1 MSQRRLKCGG
11 FVKLFHTRQMDLER
25 CIKAA
30 TVVRSSVIKLNQTQ
44 KKVENTGLADRC
56 LSRMSPHYFVLLLG
70 SMFLFVS
77 TLLVSSLVLMC
88 TNKFILIF
96 FYRQII
102 LLKKSQMLQKGL
114 LSWAWT
120 CPAWAVAMRTFL
132 SWQSLGVGVFPFF
145 SYLGRRHGRSQ
156 QWPSLFPHRR
166 VGWEGE
172 LRNFG
177 LAPFTYWGSQ
187 AARRGTQSEP
197 STMRTRIASFGK
209 EQTQEPQLKHCFA
222 VGITQPYAA
231 LPLSQSSKT
240 RTIFH

>member
-1 MSQRRLKCGG
+1 MSFQ
-11 FVKLFHTRQMDLER
+11 DE
-25 CIKAA
+25 
-30 TVVRSSVIKLNQTQ
+30 
-44 KKVENTGLADRC
+44 
-56 LSRMSPHYFVLLLG
+56 
-70 SMFLFVS
+70 
-77 TLLVSSLVLMC
+77 SSLLCSVTGFDVPLC
-88 TNKFILIF
+88 QYIAGLKSCANVHKQVYFDFF

-222 VGITQPYAA
+222 VGITQPYTA

>member
-1 MSQRRLKCGG
+1 MSFQDESSFCSDTGFDVPLCQHIAGLKSCANVHKQVH
-11 FVKLFHTRQMDLER
+11 FF
-25 CIKAA
+25 
-30 TVVRSSVIKLNQTQ
+30 
-44 KKVENTGLADRC
+44 
-56 LSRMSPHYFVLLLG
+56 
-70 SMFLFVS
+70 
-77 TLLVSSLVLMC
+77 
-88 TNKFILIF
+88 F
-96 FYRQII
+96 FYRHII
-102 LLKKSQMLQKGL
+102 LKKKSQMLQKGL

-120 CPAWAVAMRTFL
+120 CPAWALAMRTFL

-145 SYLGRRHGRSQ
+145 SHLGCRRGRSQ

-177 LAPFTYWGSQ
+177 LAPLVYRGSQ

-222 VGITQPYAA
+222 VGITQPYTA
-231 LPLSQSSKT
+231 LPLSQSNKT